1 MAAFPS
7 VSAVA
12 SFLPMPQVSI
22 DQTIDAWVSPL
33 TALVEHLILYPL
45 PIGEAQVPLVVL
57 WLVAAAVLFTLS
69 FRFINLRGLAQG
81 FRLVRGDFD
90 DPSHAGEV
98 THFQALAT
106 ALSGTVG
113 LGNIAGVAIAV
124 SVGGP
129 GAIPWMMLAGFLGM
143 STKFVECTLGVKYRI
158 EHADGSVSGG
168 PMWYLS
174 RGLARRGPRLAL
186 LGKVCAALFALF
198 CIGGSFGGANMLQAN
213 QSLGQLIEIT
223 GGESSFWV
231 GRGWLFG
238 LLLAGLVA
246 LVILGGLR
254 SIARVTSRIVP
265 LMAIVYVGSALLII
279 GFHLEQVPA
288 AFGLMFGSALGID
301 SVAGGALG
309 VLAVGF
315 QRAAFSSEAGVGS
328 AAIAHSAVKTDTPV
342 TEGLVALYE
351 PLVDTVIVCTLTG
364 LVIVLSGVWISADG
378 IGGVELTSRAF
389 ASMFDGFPVVLA
401 IAVMLFAFSTMIA
414 WSYYGLKSWAYLFG
428 DSRAAEWSYKLMFLM
443 FIVFGASL
451 QLDAIIGFSDAMILA
466 MAFPNLLGML
476 FLLPEVRADLNR
488 YLCELR
494 SGIASASST

>member
-1 MAAFPS
+1 MNAFPS
-7 VSAVA
+7 VSPVA
-12 SFLPMPQVSI
+12 GSLPMPQASI
-22 DQTIDAWVSPL
+22 DQTIDDWVSPL
-33 TALVEHLILYPL
+33 TAVVEHLILYPL
-45 PIGEAQVPLVVL
+45 PIGEARMPIVVL
-57 WLVAAAVLFTLS
+57 WLVAGAVLFTLY
-69 FRFINLRGLAQG
+69 FRFVNLRGLAQG

-231 GRGWLFG
+231 DRGWLFG
-238 LLLAGLVA
+238 LLLAALVA

-254 SIARVTSRIVP
+254 PIARVTSKIVP

-309 VLAVGF
+309 VMAIGF

-364 LVIVLSGVWISADG
+364 LVIVLSGVWISAEG
-378 IGGVELTSRAF
+378 LSGVELTSRAF
-389 ASMFDGFPVVLA
+389 ASVFEGFPVVLA

-488 YLCELR
+488 YLRELR
-494 SGIASASST
+494 SRIASASST